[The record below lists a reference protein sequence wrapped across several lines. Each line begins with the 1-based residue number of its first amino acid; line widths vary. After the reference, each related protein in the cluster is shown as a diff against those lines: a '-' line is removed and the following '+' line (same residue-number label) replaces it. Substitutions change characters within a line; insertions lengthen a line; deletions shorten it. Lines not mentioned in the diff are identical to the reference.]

1 MILSEPMNPIS
12 SKQKLPA
19 SRVLVDMSWQL
30 YVNSVRFFSQMQN
43 IVPEIDDFFASSGY
57 QTGQLPENLVKAF
70 IYEMDTTTQVPI
82 REEDHLPGY
91 YYHAGLRELEG
102 KLNSGSKFYG
112 PTAKQL
118 ETVHKITDSLEPDI
132 TRCLQTSY
140 RIVNV
145 RIIKTLSNATRMG
158 PNEWHSDGFPA
169 DILKILIYFTP
180 IGVGMGTTEIRLADG
195 SEVSPEG
202 PAGTWLLFRNTELLH
217 RGVPPNNGER
227 LAMELTIVPSLRQDS
242 SPIFAGLNASY
253 PEFPW
258 VMARSHVVDFLP
270 GWLPLVRSD
279 LLERINLS
287 QEAID
292 ELSSALGVEPQNVDL
307 IAFSAGILFL
317 TERMESS
324 LELFSNAIE
333 IHPESTDLLMRT
345 ALLLIKMG
353 RLKEFESILARVLK
367 LEPDYRIAAKLIA
380 ISSDDVRVPRAF
392 VGFFEAKKDTETA
405 NWIRDQA
412 RGFESDLSMSSVASE
427 LCETQEP
434 KIHSVNIGG
443 GSGFNH
449 SGWLNLDGANTQSF
463 KLTPE
468 CRFPLPSESVHTVY
482 TSHCL
487 EHLDD
492 ATVSRVLEEARRVMT
507 DDARL
512 ILKIP
517 DFDMVLDHWRRGEEA
532 FFMSPI
538 WGFESVNDTW
548 PHRSISDSIDNRAAM
563 IFCGFWNEAYGDD
576 HFGHH
581 TIPDRVN
588 AYHGPPAVTR
598 EFLNELKD
606 GHSPHQ
612 ISTNLREVVT
622 SRERSYTFNHQ
633 NAWSRAEFTHVL
645 FNSGFKPLSF
655 DSELIVTESTDIP
668 GIREMRSISMY
679 CSIKKLAT

>member
-1 MILSEPMNPIS
+1 
-12 SKQKLPA
+12 
-19 SRVLVDMSWQL
+19 
-30 YVNSVRFFSQMQN
+30 
-43 IVPEIDDFFASSGY
+43 
-57 QTGQLPENLVKAF
+57 
-70 IYEMDTTTQVPI
+70 
-82 REEDHLPGY
+82 
-91 YYHAGLRELEG
+91 
-102 KLNSGSKFYG
+102 
-112 PTAKQL
+112 
-118 ETVHKITDSLEPDI
+118 
-132 TRCLQTSY
+132 
-140 RIVNV
+140 
-145 RIIKTLSNATRMG
+145 
-158 PNEWHSDGFPA
+158 
-169 DILKILIYFTP
+169 
-180 IGVGMGTTEIRLADG
+180 
-195 SEVSPEG
+195 
-202 PAGTWLLFRNTELLH
+202 
-217 RGVPPNNGER
+217 
-227 LAMELTIVPSLRQDS
+227 MELTIVPSLRQDS

-258 VMARSHVVDFLP
+258 VMDRFYIADFLP
-270 GWLPLVRSD
+270 GWLPMVRSD

-292 ELSSALGVEPQNVDL
+292 ELSSVLGEEPQNIDL
-307 IAFSAGILFL
+307 IAFSADILFQA
-317 TERMESS
+317 ERMESS

-353 RLKEFESILARVLK
+353 RQKEFESMLARVLK

-380 ISSDDVRVPRAF
+380 VLSDDVRVHRAF
-392 VGFFEAKKDTETA
+392 ASFFVAEKDAKTA
-405 NWIRDQA
+405 KWIRDQA
-412 RGFESDLSMSSVASE
+412 RSFESDLSISSVASE
-427 LCETQEP
+427 LSETQEP
-434 KIHSVNIGG
+434 QKIHSVNIGG

-468 CRFPLPSESVHTVY
+468 CRFPLSSESVHTVY

-548 PHRSISDSIDNRAAM
+548 QHRSISDSIDNRAAM

-588 AYHGPPAVTR
+588 AYHGPPAVTL
-598 EFLNELKD
+598 EFLNELKN

-633 NAWSRAEFTHVL
+633 NAWSRTEFTHL
-645 FNSGFKPLSF
+645 LLNSGFEPLSF
-655 DSELIVTESTDIP
+655 DSELILNEFTKIP
-668 GIREMRSISMY
+668 SIREMHSISMY